1 MACQRPE
8 ARVFQAGEMALLRA
22 PEWDRSSVAKEGP
35 ERQVS
40 GLEQKEH
47 RESQSGGW

>member
-1 MACQRPE
+1 MPE
-8 ARVFQAGEMALLRA
+8 AWDKSVSGRGNGPAEG

-40 GLEQKEH
+40 GLERKEH
-47 RESQSGGW
+47 KESQSGGW